1 MATTPIIEQLQ
12 KVNPVQFAVFVVLF
26 CAPLSFLSQFFM
38 QSADAP
44 WLVGMAGLLL
54 YAWLVAVVSFFN
66 KQWASYTWQ
75 SILSYFFI
83 ALILGLVA
91 YLASGISIFKLRE
104 YQLLISAVTL
114 FFFVAIV
121 MSKVIRGVRNFL
133 ESEER

>member
-1 MATTPIIEQLQ
+1 MAKTPIIEQLQ
-12 KVNPVQFAVFVVLF
+12 KVNPVRFAIFVALFSVLIT
-26 CAPLSFLSQFFM
+26 FLSQFFM
-38 QSADAP
+38 QADDAA
-44 WLVGMAGLLL
+44 WLVSMAGLLL

-75 SILSYFFI
+75 SILCYFLLAI
-83 ALILGLVA
+83 LLGLVA
-91 YLASGISIFKLRE
+91 YLVSGISIFKLRE

-121 MSKVIRGVRNFL
+121 MSKVIRGIRNFL